1 MQSLRKRSRRKWG
14 TDMKGYKAFNKDLTC
29 RDFQYEIGKTY
40 EMDKKPIICK
50 KGFHFC
56 QNISDCY
63 EYYEMTDYT
72 RICEVEALGDI
83 VSAKDNS
90 KYCTNKIKIVAE
102 ITDVNMKNG
111 NTGKSNS
118 GYRNSGDRNSGD
130 YNSGNRNS
138 GDWNSGYRNSGDW
151 NSGNWNIGN
160 YHAGCF
166 NTKLNPKIKLFDKN
180 SGWTI
185 GDWYNSQAYQ
195 IMRTCPYTYSEWVS
209 SNNMNEEEKEKNPS
223 YKTTGG
229 FLKVFKATSEDKK
242 TWWDNLAEED
252 KQEIRNLPNYDENK
266 FFECVGIT
274 NETRIEFYHI

>member
-1 MQSLRKRSRRKWG
+1 
-14 TDMKGYKAFNKDLTC
+14 MKGYKAFNKDLTC

-151 NSGNWNIGN
+151 NSGNWNLGYRNSGNWNSGNWNSGNRNSGDWTSGYRNSGDWNIGN

-209 SNNMNEEEKEKNPS
+209 
-223 YKTTGG
+223 
-229 FLKVFKATSEDKK
+229 
-242 TWWDNLAEED
+242 
-252 KQEIRNLPNYDENK
+252 
-266 FFECVGIT
+266 
-274 NETRIEFYHI
+274 

>member
-1 MQSLRKRSRRKWG
+1 
-14 TDMKGYKAFNKDLTC
+14 MKGYKAFNKDLTC

-151 NSGNWNIGN
+151 NIGN

-242 TWWDNLAEED
+242 TWWDNLAAED